1 MIKKIVIVLGLVF
14 LSGCTIVGFEKGL
27 NYVET
32 PKYGFKHNDDTHN
45 TIITNKKNGVHIG
58 IAFGKVA
65 CGYYGLIGPLI
76 FPIIPF
82 WENKNCDKVAISI
95 WENRVG
101 IKNAYVNYNNKIYK
115 PSEISG
121 SYNVFPLPIESI
133 KSITDTATL
142 VVEKK
147 DGEIFEIPF
156 RYQHTFSF
164 ALFPGR

>member
-1 MIKKIVIVLGLVF
+1 MIRKIIILISLVF

-27 NYVET
+27 NYKKT
-32 PKYGFKHNDDTHN
+32 PKYKFEYDGGTQG
-45 TIITNKKNGVHIG
+45 TSITNQKNGKHIS
-58 IAFGKVA
+58 ISFGRHH
-65 CGYYGLIGPLI
+65 CGSYGLIGPLV

-82 WENKNCDKVAISI
+82 WENRDCSENATIGTGASIKKVHMT
-95 WENRVG
+95 
-101 IKNAYVNYNNKIYK
+101 YHDKIYK

-121 SYNVFPLPIESI
+121 DGYYYTFPLPI

-142 VVEKK
+142 VVEKQ

>member
-14 LSGCTIVGFEKGL
+14 LSGCTIVGFDKGL
-27 NYVET
+27 NYERT
-32 PKYGFKHNDDTHN
+32 PKYKFEYRDTSY
-45 TIITNKKNGVHIG
+45 TVITNQKNGKHAA
-58 IAFGKVA
+58 IAFRSNS
-65 CGYYGLIGPLI
+65 CGEYGLIGPLI

-82 WENKNCDKVAISI
+82 WHNDDCLENATIGTGAS
-95 WENRVG
+95 
-101 IKNAYVNYNNKIYK
+101 IKNVHMIYQDKIYQ
-115 PSEISG
+115 PSKVVG
-121 SYNVFPLPIESI
+121 GYTFPLPT

>member
-1 MIKKIVIVLGLVF
+1 MIKKIVILLGLVF

-82 WENKNCDKVAISI
+82 WENDDCS
-95 WENRVG
+95 ENATIG
-101 IKNAYVNYNNKIYK
+101 TGASIKNVHMIYQDKIYQ
-115 PSEISG
+115 PSKVVG
-121 SYNVFPLPIESI
+121 GYTFPLPI

-142 VVEKK
+142 VIE
-147 DGEIFEIPF
+147 DTSGEIFKISF
-156 RYQHTFSF
+156 KYQHTFSF

>member
-27 NYVET
+27 NYERT
-32 PKYGFKHNDDTHN
+32 PKYKFEYDKGTHN
-45 TIITNKKNGVHIG
+45 TVVTNRENKKHIA
-58 IAFGKVA
+58 IMFGRSS
-65 CGYYGLIGPLI
+65 CGDYGLIGPLI

-82 WENKNCDKVAISI
+82 WENDDCS
-95 WENRVG
+95 ENATIG
-101 IKNAYVNYNNKIYK
+101 TGASIKNVHMIYQDKIYQ
-115 PSEISG
+115 PSKVVG
-121 SYNVFPLPIESI
+121 GYTFPIPT
-133 KSITDTATL
+133 KSITNTATL

-156 RYQHTFSF
+156 RYQHTFGF